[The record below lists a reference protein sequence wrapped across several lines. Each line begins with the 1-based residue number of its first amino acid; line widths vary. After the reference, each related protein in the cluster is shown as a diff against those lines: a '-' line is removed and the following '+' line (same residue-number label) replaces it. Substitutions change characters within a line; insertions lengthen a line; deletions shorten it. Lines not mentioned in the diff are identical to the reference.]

1 LIGYNKRGSGP
12 FSVMRYKITKMDGRY
27 SHYGY
32 TYLLEF
38 SRSVQHGT
46 GVLDFDRA
54 RRWFNT
60 TFGWSQDV
68 ETRAKLFENRQYN
81 KEAYTPDDI
90 NAVWAYAVKYGDYRI
105 YIKDD
110 QTLAWFVLAHPNES
124 NS

>member
-1 LIGYNKRGSGP
+1 
-12 FSVMRYKITKMDGRY
+12 MDGRY

-38 SRSVQHGT
+38 SKSVQHGT

-54 RRWFNT
+54 RRWFNA

-68 ETRAKLFENRQYN
+68 ETRALMIRNARNN
-81 KEAYTPDDI
+81 KEAYQLDDI
-90 NAVWAYAVKYGDYRI
+90 NPTWAYAVKYGDYRI
-105 YIKDD
+105 YVDND
-110 QTLAWFVLAHPNES
+110 QTLNWFVLAHPNES

>member
-1 LIGYNKRGSGP
+1 
-12 FSVMRYKITKMDGRY
+12 MRYKITKMDGRY

-32 TYLLEF
+32 THLLEF
-38 SRSVQHGT
+38 SRSTQHGT

-54 RRWFNT
+54 RRWFNS

-68 ETRAKLFENRQYN
+68 ETRARLFENRLYH

-90 NAVWAYAVKYGDYRI
+90 NPVWAYAVKYGDYRI
-105 YIKDD
+105 YIKDE
-110 QTLAWFVLAHPNES
+110 QTLSWFVLAHPNES